1 MFESGRFTQVEC
13 SSLKKRE
20 FVALLIM
27 YSSLYVSVIV
37 FVLEPLSHGAWVGLW
52 SVFVAFPGHT

>member
-1 MFESGRFTQVEC
+1 MFESGHFTQVDC
-13 SSLKKRE
+13 ISLKKRE
-20 FVALLIM
+20 FVALLKL
-27 YSSLYVSVIV
+27 YSSLNVSVVV